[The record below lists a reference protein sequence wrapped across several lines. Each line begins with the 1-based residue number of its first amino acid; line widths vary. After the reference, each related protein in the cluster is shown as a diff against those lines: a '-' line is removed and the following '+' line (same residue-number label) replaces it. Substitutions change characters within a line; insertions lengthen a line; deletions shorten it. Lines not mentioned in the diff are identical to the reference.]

1 MASAGTDGGESISL
15 NLNPMLDIFSIL
27 ITFLLMSFSTDPVN
41 HDLRENM
48 ELPDSDTL
56 VALDEVPLVSAN
68 REAVYYGDKKVAD
81 IINGE
86 VPKEFLQQDAI
97 YPLWEELK
105 ALAAANKQ
113 ILKAVGKEKETGS
126 LTLEIDK
133 GHNFLLMKQ
142 IMHAGKE
149 EEFIKYKLMVAK
161 EMQ

>member
-1 MASAGTDGGESISL
+1 MAGGGGESGESISL

-41 HDLRENM
+41 HDIRENL

-56 VALDEVPLVSAN
+56 VALDEIPVVSAN
-68 REAVYYGDKKVAD
+68 REAIYYNDKKVAD
-81 IINGE
+81 VINGA
-86 VPKEFLQQDAI
+86 VPQQFLRQDAV
-97 YPLWEELK
+97 YPLWEELR
-105 ALAAANKQ
+105 ALAEANKQ
-113 ILKAVGKEKETGS
+113 LLKAVGKEDQTGT

>member
-1 MASAGTDGGESISL
+1 MASAGSDGGESIDL

-41 HDLRENM
+41 HDLRENL
-48 ELPDSDTL
+48 EIPDSDTL
-56 VALDEVPLVSAN
+56 VALDEIPTVSAT
-68 REAVYYGDKKVAD
+68 RDAVFFQDKKVAD

-86 VPKEFLQQDAI
+86 VPKQFLQQDAI

-105 ALAAANKQ
+105 TLSETNKKLLEAL
-113 ILKAVGKEKETGS
+113 GKKETVGT

-133 GHNFLLMKQ
+133 GHNFLLMKH
-142 IMHAGKE
+142 IMHAGKDV
-149 EEFIKYKLMVAK
+149 EFIKYKLMVAK